1 MAKYFFNSLRFQ
13 AAGIKFPSVILVF
26 SIYDFLETCQGLTAD
41 WIINGFILFID
52 WADKNQYSVLCR
64 ATQGGDF
71 KWTIK
76 NIT

>member
-1 MAKYFFNSLRFQ
+1 MEKYFFNSLRFQ
-13 AAGIKFPSVILVF
+13 ATGMKFPSVILVF
-26 SIYDFLETCQGLTAD
+26 SFYDFVESYQGLTAD

-76 NIT
+76 NIM